1 MPIPQISDTIQLSNS
16 DGGNASAG
24 NGGDGYS
31 YGDIHY
37 NPVAYVAN
45 TQAVEGAYTDM
56 HTGDKVWQD
65 AVWDAGGG
73 GDGGFAQAQNG
84 LLAAITNTGSGGAGG
99 DGTSNGSQGLTS
111 GGNVGAVAADTTAT
125 QNTTFLADQSATIL
139 AGVGGSGG
147 KWQFG

>member
-16 DGGNASAG
+16 DGGNANAG

-37 NPVAYVAN
+37 NPVAYVAK

-65 AVWDAGGG
+65 AVWDAGAVEMV
-73 GDGGFAQAQNG
+73 DLPRHKTAC
-84 LLAAITNTGSGGAGG
+84 LLR
-99 DGTSNGSQGLTS
+99 SQ
-111 GGNVGAVAADTTAT
+111 
-125 QNTTFLADQSATIL
+125 
-139 AGVGGSGG
+139 
-147 KWQFG
+147 